1 MKFEQIDVSLVHAFE
16 VVFVPAGV
24 LAYAI
29 TPFVNAA
36 LCLITVPVGAPC
48 SLAFKAARR
57 VMNAYHRKYQGH
69 GFDRHRGKM
78 FLVSHTIVVLVLEPQ
93 VVDCLLDDGMSI
105 RASKTFSR
113 LGFL

>member
-1 MKFEQIDVSLVHAFE
+1 MKFERIDVQLIHAFE
-16 VVFVPAGV
+16 VVFVPIGL

-36 LCLITVPVGAPC
+36 LCLITVPVGASC
-48 SLAFKAARR
+48 SLAFRAVRR
-57 VMNAYHRKYQGH
+57 VMNAYHREYKGH

-78 FLVSHTIVVLVLEPQ
+78 FLVSHAIVILVLEPQ
-93 VVDCLLDDGMSI
+93 AINCLLDDGMSI

-113 LGFL
+113 VGFL